1 MATGGLPLP
10 RNGDSQNE
18 IEETNTSTK
27 DKRDVILSEKG
38 LLAFEEECS
47 KYKKPIFETWGK
59 VEKCILRVQKCDRN
73 IEQYQIL
80 QSDIENTFSEFH
92 NSIKQYLVFLQ
103 RHSRSEQGKSEIK
116 RCTEDFEKGK
126 SVVYKALDNI
136 KAAKLDL
143 LETASEISTTSTER
157 KRRKERKLEVM
168 KKEAELRK
176 QKLRLE
182 EDESIRIAEMNRKKC
197 ELDIDLDLLK
207 QEQSA
212 SDDELSMEQDLADI
226 ERESSGER
234 TQKFVENIPSN
245 PVDVQIPTTESPH
258 VLSEMALLMIKK
270 QMLPE
275 RFSNFDD
282 SPDSYNAWKET
293 FTNIISELKVSCN
306 EELELMLNRLT
317 GNSKLTAIGI
327 RNANPGKPKEALQII
342 WKRLDEMYG
351 RPEMI
356 EASIR
361 HQLENFR
368 PVTSA
373 ENKRLYDLLNIL
385 IKIES
390 LMANSTFSTSLSYF
404 NSSIGVNPIINKLPF
419 HLQEKWIAKA
429 SNYKKL
435 NKVPFP
441 PFSYFVTFVREMS
454 EIRNDPAFV
463 FTNSR
468 QPALKR
474 PVYSKKSEVS
484 TDNNNNAR
492 CPYHKAD
499 HSIHDCRA
507 FRAKPFFERKN
518 FLQSKNICTR
528 CCTSTSHTAKD
539 CQVKIQCTACGSV
552 YHTTALHINKGPSSS
567 PSMHGGEKMY
577 NSALQTM
584 KSETDNISPVP
595 MKASTNTS
603 VKCTTFCGDH
613 YQGRSCSKIFLVD
626 VFHTDCPNNMYRVYA
641 IVDDQCNQSLASP
654 ELFDALNIMSSPIHY
669 TLTTC
674 MGKTAQ
680 NGRQA
685 HSMKIRSLDTAVT
698 MDLPLLMEC
707 DDIPNETSEIPTP
720 EVAKSYPHLLRIA
733 SSIPEFDVNSK
744 IQLLIGRDLIEAHHI
759 EEQITGPRGEPFAQR
774 LSLGWAIIGE
784 VCLGRLHRRTSVN
797 VNKVSILNDG
807 RVTCSQPCQN
817 NIDVKEQTLV
827 SNYIIGER
835 DFQFH
840 GEDVFM
846 KTPEDD
852 CTGLSVEDRLFL
864 KLMDRS
870 FTKDKDGMW
879 TVPLPFREN
888 QPDLPNNRPQALH
901 RAQILHNSLQRDTE
915 KKRQF
920 VKFMEKVLNSGAAEV
935 APPPTSTGCWYLP
948 LFGVRNPKK
957 PDQIRG
963 VFDSSAKYGG
973 VSLNSVL
980 MSGPDM
986 INSLLGILLR
996 FRKDEVAM
1004 AADIEQMFYRFRVD
1018 EDHRNYLRF
1027 FWYKENNP
1035 DDIMI
1040 EYRMTSHVFG
1050 NSPSPA
1056 IASYGLLKTVEHADR
1071 DVKNFVQHNFYVD
1084 DGLISLPN
1092 ESDAISLMKRTQSTM
1107 KQEGQIRLHKITS
1120 NKQAVMDAFD
1130 VSDHGEQLK
1139 EIDSDDMIHR
1149 SLGLCWRLKD
1159 DTFVFTVPTEEKP
1172 FTRRGLLSTV
1182 NSLFDPLGFI
1192 SPIIISGKILLREC
1206 TPEGVDWD
1214 EPLPVNNLQ
1223 KWKEWQSSLHCL
1235 SDIAIPRMMSH
1246 TSVSSAQ
1253 TAEVHIFSDASEKAI
1268 AASAYIKTVSDGQT
1282 SVRFIMGRSKLAPLN
1297 GHTIP
1302 RLELCGAVLATE
1314 LAEIISVQLGI
1325 PLQTMRFYTDSRVV
1339 LGYIGNR
1346 TRRFYTYVSNRVDRI
1361 LRISNAN
1368 QWNFISSEKN
1378 PADSCTRCNT
1388 NVINIMRL
1396 PWITGPQWLCD
1407 VTEMKPTQFPLVE
1420 PDSDREVRPI
1430 DRPVICSQTDVTIT
1444 TTGSDLITKKFDR
1457 FDRWSCLIT
1466 GIACLK
1472 RVCRRFRACRD
1483 QKPMQLTRYDEIREA
1498 ETFVLKQIQQEFFS
1512 KEINSLKSG
1521 KPLNKDT
1528 SISTLAP
1535 FLDENGLMCVGGRL
1549 NKAAGILP
1557 SKEINPIILPKNSHI
1572 SVLLIRH
1579 FHEQVKHQGRLFTE
1593 GALRTAGY
1601 WILGGKRMISS
1612 FIHTCVTCRKLRRG
1626 LETQMMADLPEDRIT
1641 PGPAFTSVGIDV
1653 FGPWEVCTRRTRG
1666 GAANSKRWGLMFTCL
1681 TSRAAHIEVIEE
1693 MSSSCFIN
1701 ALRRFL
1707 SLRGPVKIIRSD
1719 RGTNFIGAAEEMRV
1733 NTIKVEEGPVQQF
1746 LDKSYITWIFNV
1758 PHSSHMGGVWERVI
1772 GMTRKILDSMLLE
1785 SSGKPLT
1792 HETLATFL
1800 CEVCAIINS
1809 RPIAPIPSDPND
1821 PMILTPTMI
1830 LTGKVDFLPV
1840 VSDSLSLQDVY
1851 RAQWKRVQILADI
1864 FWNQW
1869 RKQYLSILQ
1878 SRRKWKSETRNVK
1891 VDDVVLLKDPAEHRN
1906 NWPTGIIDRVFPSD
1920 DGIVRKVVVRTIRA
1934 GKPTFYI
1941 RPIHDLVLL
1950 IESEQ

>member
-1 MATGGLPLP
+1 
-10 RNGDSQNE
+10 
-18 IEETNTSTK
+18 
-27 DKRDVILSEKG
+27 
-38 LLAFEEECS
+38 
-47 KYKKPIFETWGK
+47 
-59 VEKCILRVQKCDRN
+59 
-73 IEQYQIL
+73 
-80 QSDIENTFSEFH
+80 
-92 NSIKQYLVFLQ
+92 
-103 RHSRSEQGKSEIK
+103 
-116 RCTEDFEKGK
+116 
-126 SVVYKALDNI
+126 
-136 KAAKLDL
+136 
-143 LETASEISTTSTER
+143 
-157 KRRKERKLEVM
+157 
-168 KKEAELRK
+168 
-176 QKLRLE
+176 
-182 EDESIRIAEMNRKKC
+182 
-197 ELDIDLDLLK
+197 
-207 QEQSA
+207 
-212 SDDELSMEQDLADI
+212 
-226 ERESSGER
+226 
-234 TQKFVENIPSN
+234 
-245 PVDVQIPTTESPH
+245 
-258 VLSEMALLMIKK
+258 
-270 QMLPE
+270 
-275 RFSNFDD
+275 
-282 SPDSYNAWKET
+282 
-293 FTNIISELKVSCN
+293 
-306 EELELMLNRLT
+306 MLNRPT
-317 GNSKLTAIGI
+317 GISKLTAFGI

-342 WKRLDEMYG
+342 WKRLDEMHG

-368 PVTSA
+368 AVTSA
-373 ENKRLYDLLNIL
+373 ENKRLFDLLNIL

-390 LMANSTFSTSLSYF
+390 LMDNSTFSTSLSYF

-419 HLQEKWIAKA
+419 HLQEKWTAKA

-474 PVYSKKSEVS
+474 PVYSKMSEVS

-492 CPYHKAD
+492 CLYYKAN
-499 HSIHDCRA
+499 HGIHDCRA

-539 CQVKIQCTACGSV
+539 CQVKIQCTDCGSV

-626 VFHTDCPNNMYRVYA
+626 VFHTDYPNMYRVYA

-685 HSMKIRSLDTAVT
+685 HGMKIRSLDTAVT

-744 IQLLIGRDLIEAHHI
+744 IQLLIGRVLIEAHHI

-827 SNYIIGER
+827 SNYKIVER

-840 GEDVFM
+840 DVFI

-864 KLMDRS
+864 KLMDRA

-879 TVPLPFREN
+879 TAPLPFREN

-1050 NSPSPA
+1050 NSPPPA

-1084 DGLISLPN
+1084 DGLISMPN

-1139 EIDSDDMIHR
+1139 EIDNGDMIHR

-1182 NSLFDPLGFI
+1182 NSLFDPVFI

-1223 KWKEWQSSLHCL
+1223 KWNEWQSSLHCL
-1235 SDIAIPRMMSH
+1235 NDIAIPRMMSH
-1246 TSVSSAQ
+1246 TSVSSVQ
-1253 TAEVHIFSDASEKAI
+1253 TAEVHIFSDASENAI

-1314 LAEIISVQLGI
+1314 LAKIISVQLGI
-1325 PLQTMRFYTDSRVV
+1325 PLKTMRYYTDSRVV

-1388 NVINIMRL
+1388 NVINIMRYHGL
-1396 PWITGPQWLCD
+1396 
-1407 VTEMKPTQFPLVE
+1407 LVH
-1420 PDSDREVRPI
+1420 
-1430 DRPVICSQTDVTIT
+1430 
-1444 TTGSDLITKKFDR
+1444 
-1457 FDRWSCLIT
+1457 
-1466 GIACLK
+1466 
-1472 RVCRRFRACRD
+1472 
-1483 QKPMQLTRYDEIREA
+1483 
-1498 ETFVLKQIQQEFFS
+1498 
-1512 KEINSLKSG
+1512 
-1521 KPLNKDT
+1521 
-1528 SISTLAP
+1528 
-1535 FLDENGLMCVGGRL
+1535 NGCV
-1549 NKAAGILP
+1549 
-1557 SKEINPIILPKNSHI
+1557 
-1572 SVLLIRH
+1572 
-1579 FHEQVKHQGRLFTE
+1579 
-1593 GALRTAGY
+1593 
-1601 WILGGKRMISS
+1601 M
-1612 FIHTCVTCRKLRRG
+1612 
-1626 LETQMMADLPEDRIT
+1626 
-1641 PGPAFTSVGIDV
+1641 
-1653 FGPWEVCTRRTRG
+1653 
-1666 GAANSKRWGLMFTCL
+1666 
-1681 TSRAAHIEVIEE
+1681 
-1693 MSSSCFIN
+1693 
-1701 ALRRFL
+1701 
-1707 SLRGPVKIIRSD
+1707 
-1719 RGTNFIGAAEEMRV
+1719 
-1733 NTIKVEEGPVQQF
+1733 
-1746 LDKSYITWIFNV
+1746 
-1758 PHSSHMGGVWERVI
+1758 
-1772 GMTRKILDSMLLE
+1772 
-1785 SSGKPLT
+1785 
-1792 HETLATFL
+1792 
-1800 CEVCAIINS
+1800 
-1809 RPIAPIPSDPND
+1809 
-1821 PMILTPTMI
+1821 
-1830 LTGKVDFLPV
+1830 
-1840 VSDSLSLQDVY
+1840 
-1851 RAQWKRVQILADI
+1851 
-1864 FWNQW
+1864 
-1869 RKQYLSILQ
+1869 
-1878 SRRKWKSETRNVK
+1878 
-1891 VDDVVLLKDPAEHRN
+1891 
-1906 NWPTGIIDRVFPSD
+1906 
-1920 DGIVRKVVVRTIRA
+1920 
-1934 GKPTFYI
+1934 
-1941 RPIHDLVLL
+1941 
-1950 IESEQ
+1950 

>member
-1 MATGGLPLP
+1 M
-10 RNGDSQNE
+10 
-18 IEETNTSTK
+18 
-27 DKRDVILSEKG
+27 
-38 LLAFEEECS
+38 
-47 KYKKPIFETWGK
+47 
-59 VEKCILRVQKCDRN
+59 
-73 IEQYQIL
+73 
-80 QSDIENTFSEFH
+80 
-92 NSIKQYLVFLQ
+92 
-103 RHSRSEQGKSEIK
+103 
-116 RCTEDFEKGK
+116 
-126 SVVYKALDNI
+126 
-136 KAAKLDL
+136 
-143 LETASEISTTSTER
+143 
-157 KRRKERKLEVM
+157 
-168 KKEAELRK
+168 
-176 QKLRLE
+176 
-182 EDESIRIAEMNRKKC
+182 
-197 ELDIDLDLLK
+197 
-207 QEQSA
+207 
-212 SDDELSMEQDLADI
+212 
-226 ERESSGER
+226 
-234 TQKFVENIPSN
+234 
-245 PVDVQIPTTESPH
+245 
-258 VLSEMALLMIKK
+258 
-270 QMLPE
+270 
-275 RFSNFDD
+275 
-282 SPDSYNAWKET
+282 
-293 FTNIISELKVSCN
+293 
-306 EELELMLNRLT
+306 
-317 GNSKLTAIGI
+317 
-327 RNANPGKPKEALQII
+327 
-342 WKRLDEMYG
+342 
-351 RPEMI
+351 
-356 EASIR
+356 
-361 HQLENFR
+361 
-368 PVTSA
+368 
-373 ENKRLYDLLNIL
+373 
-385 IKIES
+385 
-390 LMANSTFSTSLSYF
+390 
-404 NSSIGVNPIINKLPF
+404 
-419 HLQEKWIAKA
+419 
-429 SNYKKL
+429 
-435 NKVPFP
+435 
-441 PFSYFVTFVREMS
+441 
-454 EIRNDPAFV
+454 
-463 FTNSR
+463 
-468 QPALKR
+468 
-474 PVYSKKSEVS
+474 
-484 TDNNNNAR
+484 
-492 CPYHKAD
+492 
-499 HSIHDCRA
+499 
-507 FRAKPFFERKN
+507 
-518 FLQSKNICTR
+518 
-528 CCTSTSHTAKD
+528 
-539 CQVKIQCTACGSV
+539 
-552 YHTTALHINKGPSSS
+552 
-567 PSMHGGEKMY
+567 
-577 NSALQTM
+577 
-584 KSETDNISPVP
+584 
-595 MKASTNTS
+595 
-603 VKCTTFCGDH
+603 
-613 YQGRSCSKIFLVD
+613 
-626 VFHTDCPNNMYRVYA
+626 
-641 IVDDQCNQSLASP
+641 
-654 ELFDALNIMSSPIHY
+654 
-669 TLTTC
+669 
-674 MGKTAQ
+674 
-680 NGRQA
+680 
-685 HSMKIRSLDTAVT
+685 
-698 MDLPLLMEC
+698 
-707 DDIPNETSEIPTP
+707 
-720 EVAKSYPHLLRIA
+720 
-733 SSIPEFDVNSK
+733 
-744 IQLLIGRDLIEAHHI
+744 
-759 EEQITGPRGEPFAQR
+759 
-774 LSLGWAIIGE
+774 
-784 VCLGRLHRRTSVN
+784 
-797 VNKVSILNDG
+797 
-807 RVTCSQPCQN
+807 
-817 NIDVKEQTLV
+817 
-827 SNYIIGER
+827 
-835 DFQFH
+835 
-840 GEDVFM
+840 
-846 KTPEDD
+846 
-852 CTGLSVEDRLFL
+852 
-864 KLMDRS
+864 
-870 FTKDKDGMW
+870 
-879 TVPLPFREN
+879 
-888 QPDLPNNRPQALH
+888 
-901 RAQILHNSLQRDTE
+901 
-915 KKRQF
+915 
-920 VKFMEKVLNSGAAEV
+920 
-935 APPPTSTGCWYLP
+935 
-948 LFGVRNPKK
+948 
-957 PDQIRG
+957 
-963 VFDSSAKYGG
+963 
-973 VSLNSVL
+973 
-980 MSGPDM
+980 
-986 INSLLGILLR
+986 
-996 FRKDEVAM
+996 
-1004 AADIEQMFYRFRVD
+1004 
-1018 EDHRNYLRF
+1018 
-1027 FWYKENNP
+1027 
-1035 DDIMI
+1035 
-1040 EYRMTSHVFG
+1040 
-1050 NSPSPA
+1050 
-1056 IASYGLLKTVEHADR
+1056 
-1071 DVKNFVQHNFYVD
+1071 KNFVQHNFYVD

-1746 LDKSYITWIFNV
+1746 LGKSYITWIFNV